1 MIYMEPHMLGWTPHL
16 TSWIDTLPQGIG
28 EENKKLLE
36 EYFNKM
42 VGPALQWLRK
52 GGAQVGFQR

>member
-1 MIYMEPHMLGWTPHL
+1 MLGWTPHL